1 MNDRQRNAA
10 QKCCCSSP
18 LFSIDVGTSIP

>member
-18 LFSIDVGTSIP
+18 LFSINVGTSIP